1 MHFAELAHKKTWI
14 LKKYTYKRLMG
25 AKIFLPSFV
34 DVLLWQQK
42 LKRKRKKILKKNET
56 NSDSPKKIIGVNEL
70 IDF

>member
-1 MHFAELAHKKTWI
+1 MQFAELAHKKTWI

-42 LKRKRKKILKKNET
+42 LKRKRKKNLKKNET